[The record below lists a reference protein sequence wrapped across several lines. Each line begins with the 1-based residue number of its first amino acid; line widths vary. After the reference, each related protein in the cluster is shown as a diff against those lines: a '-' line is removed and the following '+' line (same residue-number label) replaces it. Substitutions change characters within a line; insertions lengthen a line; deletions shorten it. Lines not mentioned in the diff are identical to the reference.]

1 MISREIT
8 LLLITGYDYGRE
20 MKIFKA
26 YNFLFVLVLVILIAA
41 LVLAGMENQGLGRQN
56 AADNGETGDIYLSVT
71 QTLAAIFDA
80 TQQSALL
87 PTGKPALPNATQ
99 TLAPFPTATKFV
111 DPESYYITDIIG
123 SRQYFALGC
132 EASAAAD
139 WANYFGVLI
148 YEYDFQHQLP
158 LSDNPD
164 LGFVGDA
171 KGPWG
176 QVPPYAYGVHAEPV
190 AALLREEYGLPAV
203 AAKGLTLEQIHEK
216 LAQSKPVIAWVIGNM
231 TGGVPAE
238 YTDSQGNTT
247 IVAAYEHVVILTGYD
262 QDSIRY
268 MNTRKFYEVP
278 NEVFLNSWGVLGNMA
293 VMYD

>member
-1 MISREIT
+1 MKNKT
-8 LLLITGYDYGRE
+8 LNY
-20 MKIFKA
+20 
-26 YNFLFVLVLVILIAA
+26 LFGAILLVLLFAVVIA
-41 LVLAGMENQGLGRQN
+41 VVSGQGGAER
-56 AADNGETGDIYLSVT
+56 ETINLTATDDVSISVT
-71 QTLAAIFDA
+71 QTLESINKTAIAANI
-80 TQQSALL
+80 S
-87 PTGKPALPNATQ
+87 TQ
-99 TLAPFPTATKFV
+99 TASAPQPTMTSASSPTPTAFV
-111 DPESYYITDIIG
+111 VPDSFYITGIFG

-139 WANYFGVLI
+139 WADFFDVLI

-190 AALLREEYGLPAV
+190 AALLREYGLPAV
-203 AAKGLTLEQIHEK
+203 GGKGFTLEQVHEK
-216 LAQSKPVIAWVIGNM
+216 ISQSKPIIAWVIGNM

-238 YTDSQGNTT
+238 YTDKEGNKTT
-247 IVAAYEHVVILTGYD
+247 VAAYEHVVILTGYD

-268 MNTRKFYEVP
+268 MNNGKFYEVP

-293 VMYD
+293 VMHE

>member
-1 MISREIT
+1 
-8 LLLITGYDYGRE
+8 
-20 MKIFKA
+20 MKIIRSH
-26 YNFLFVLVLVILIAA
+26 NFLFGIVLLILTAA
-41 LVLAGMENQGLGRQN
+41 LVITSMENKGAGRQ
-56 AADNGETGDIYLSVT
+56 ADVGVVQAGDVNLSVT
-71 QTLAAIFDA
+71 KTLAAIFNA
-80 TQQSALL
+80 TQQSTGYL
-87 PTGKPALPNATQ
+87 PDHTPQPTV
-99 TLAPFPTATKFV
+99 TRTSAPSPTATEFIV
-111 DPESYYITDIIG
+111 PESFYITDISG

-148 YEYDFQHQLP
+148 YEYDFQHQMP

-190 AALLREEYGLPAV
+190 AELLREEYGLPAV

-238 YTDSQGNTT
+238 YSDSQGNTT
-247 IVAAYEHVVILTGYD
+247 IVAAYEHVVILTGYN

-268 MNTRKFYEVP
+268 MNNGKFYEVS

-293 VMYD
+293 LMHE

>member
-1 MISREIT
+1 MKTKT
-8 LLLITGYDYGRE
+8 LNYLFGAI
-20 MKIFKA
+20 
-26 YNFLFVLVLVILIAA
+26 LFVLLFAVVIAVVSGQKGAEREINHPTATDG
-41 LVLAGMENQGLGRQN
+41 VS
-56 AADNGETGDIYLSVT
+56 LSVT
-71 QTLAAIFDA
+71 QTLESIHK
-80 TQQSALL
+80 TALADL
-87 PTGKPALPNATQ
+87 STQ
-99 TLAPFPTATKFV
+99 TASASQPSVTPAVSPTPTEFV
-111 DPESYYITDIIG
+111 VPDSFYITGIFG

-139 WANYFGVLI
+139 WADFFDVLI

-190 AALLREEYGLPAV
+190 AALLREYGLPAV
-203 AAKGLTLEQIHEK
+203 GGKGFTLEQVRQKIS
-216 LAQSKPVIAWVIGNM
+216 QSKPIIAWVIGNM

-238 YTDSQGNTT
+238 YTDKEGNKT

-268 MNTRKFYEVP
+268 MNNGKFYEVP

-293 VMYD
+293 IMHE